1 MRRALLNTAGTRKLL
16 FTVCY
21 FSEGAPIGFIW
32 WALPTKL
39 HAAGI
44 PVETTASISALLVL
58 PWVFKFLWAPIID
71 IGCSGRW
78 GYRVWILT
86 LQFFMGIA
94 LLPLLMLDF
103 QTQLNLLVGFL
114 FVHAV
119 FAATQD
125 AAIDAF
131 AISVVPSHE
140 RGSLN
145 GWMQFGM
152 LLGRSLLGGGVLL
165 IEAHDEMRI
174 TVPLLIGATWMSSV
188 LLALTPDPRT
198 SRPTPGPF
206 RQRAFEFR
214 ERMRGILAGKNTWL
228 MLLFAGMSGAA
239 FESVGA
245 VAGPFLLDQGF
256 SKADVGAFFSIP
268 SVLGMMSGALVG
280 GFIADRIE
288 RRTAVAATLVF
299 MVLTVLGLAAVT
311 GAGTEGQQVLLLLLL
326 GLLYVSIGMFT
337 ATSYTLFM
345 DTTEPHL
352 GATQFSTFMGATNGC
367 EAWSAYAVGKLQGAS
382 GYSMAFLFMA
392 AVSLLSL
399 PILRFIRITPVETHN
414 SGKRVHTR
422 TSSNTTAV

>member
-1 MRRALLNTAGTRKLL
+1 MRPVDLNTPGKRKLL
-16 FTVCY
+16 FAACY

-44 PVETTASISALLVL
+44 PVETTASVSALLVL

-78 GYRVWILT
+78 GYRVWILI

-94 LLPLLMLDF
+94 LLPLLVLDF
-103 QTQLNLLVGFL
+103 QTQLGPLVGFL

-131 AISVVPSHE
+131 AISVAPTHE

-165 IEAHDEMRI
+165 IEAHDEIRV
-174 TVPLLIGATWMSSV
+174 TVPLLIAATWMSSA
-188 LLALTPDPRT
+188 LLVLTPDPRT
-198 SRPTPGPF
+198 RQPSPDPF
-206 RQRAFEFR
+206 RQRAVEFK
-214 ERMRGILAGKNTWL
+214 ERLLKMLASKNTWL
-228 MLLFAGMSGAA
+228 VLLFAGISGAA

-256 SKADVGAFFSIP
+256 NKADIGAFFSIP
-268 SVLGMMSGALVG
+268 SVLGMLSGALVG
-280 GFIADRIE
+280 GFIADRLE
-288 RRTAVAATLVF
+288 RRTAVAGTLVF
-299 MVLTVLGLAAVT
+299 MVLTVLGLAAIA
-311 GAGTEGQQVLLLLLL
+311 GAGTEGLQTLLLLLL

-337 ATSYTLFM
+337 AISYTLFM

-382 GYSMAFLFMA
+382 GYSVAFLFMA

-399 PILRFIRITPVETHN
+399 PILRFIRTTPVEPHD
-414 SGKRVHTR
+414 
-422 TSSNTTAV
+422 